1 MRLILK
7 LFLIAL
13 FFVGLNAFAV
23 TTDYVSAFKP
33 KNKVQTLS
41 EFQKNLN
48 FDLYKTRREVMS
60 EYNNSV
66 ELVKNNNSNPSEKP
80 VEI

>member
-7 LFLIAL
+7 VFLISL
-13 FFVGLNAFAV
+13 FVVGLNAFSA

-33 KNKVQTLS
+33 INKVQTIS
-41 EFQKNLN
+41 EFQKSLN
-48 FDLYKTRREVMS
+48 SDLYKTRREVMS
-60 EYNNSV
+60 ENNSV
-66 ELVKNNNSNPSEKP
+66 ELVNNNPNPAEEP